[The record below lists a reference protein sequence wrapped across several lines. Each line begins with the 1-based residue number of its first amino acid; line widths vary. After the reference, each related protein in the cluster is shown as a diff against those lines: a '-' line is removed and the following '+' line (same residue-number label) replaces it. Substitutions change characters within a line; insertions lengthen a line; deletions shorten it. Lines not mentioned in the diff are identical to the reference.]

1 MKKFCLR
8 HWRGKGQII
17 PDIMKDSY
25 RDYPKNSMNRNAG
38 SCSLSECIVQ
48 VLTEDEYLKY
58 VLDRYGV
65 DEHNKMV
72 KKHQL
77 GSWKLIQKEV
87 EDGIK

>member
-8 HWRGKGQII
+8 HWRGDGQII

-25 RDYPKNSMNRNAG
+25 RDYPKRSMNRNAR
-38 SCSLSECIVQ
+38 SHSLSECIVR
-48 VLTEDEYLKY
+48 VLTKTEYLKY
-58 VLDRYGV
+58 VLDRYGI

-77 GSWKLIQKEV
+77 GSWNLIVKEV
-87 EDGIK
+87 KP